1 MNSKEYREFL
11 EAYRSVYEQQ
21 IGVPLKDASDRAAK
35 QQLQKMIPKG
45 EKVYTPKTTLQKAH
59 YEPDGD
65 LVDEGLLG
73 SLDNVVRNTAG
84 SIGGTIGKNKG
95 QQTGIPGGG
104 AVGEILGRNKGTSTY
119 DKVTQPVRNLKLPGF
134 NKGGVVKNLSNSY
147 EPDDE
152 LTEDIEE
159 RRKQLAQKRREQI
172 AGFRERI
179 SGRVKANAKRR
190 KEREEH
196 SREQITASRES
207 DIENRRK
214 RRESAAE
221 NRRIR
226 RQSSVENRRNREER
240 EQLKSEIKSEL
251 AREAV
256 GDPINPNSVF
266 KLSDPEVQSNLKSAA
281 KPSGPAPMKPKVE
294 KKPQQPA
301 ADRFIKRMVG
311 STMLSPL

>member
-179 SGRVKANAKRR
+179 SNRVRENRKRLAKRR
-190 KEREEH
+190 EREE
-196 SREQITASRES
+196 
-207 DIENRRK
+207 
-214 RRESAAE
+214 
-221 NRRIR
+221 
-226 RQSSVENRRNREER
+226 
-240 EQLKSEIKSEL
+240 LKSEIKSEL

-281 KPSGPAPMKPKVE
+281 KPAGPAPMKPKLD
-294 KKPQQPA
+294 KKPQQQPA
-301 ADRFIKRMVG
+301 ADRFVKRMVG